1 MEVILMITKIS
12 HGLLTTLKRY
22 SKRLSLFMKI
32 MTKKRYIMVEAT
44 LQRLLIK
51 WSYNGIKNK
60 DIMFEY

>member
-1 MEVILMITKIS
+1 
-12 HGLLTTLKRY
+12 
-22 SKRLSLFMKI
+22 MKI